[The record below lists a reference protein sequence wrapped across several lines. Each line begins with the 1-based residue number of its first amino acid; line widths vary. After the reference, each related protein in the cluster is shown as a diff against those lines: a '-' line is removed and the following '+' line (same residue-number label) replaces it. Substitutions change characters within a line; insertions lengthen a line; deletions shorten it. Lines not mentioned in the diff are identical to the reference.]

1 MKGHRRRLILI
12 LAGSLVWIGGMWW
25 LIAAS
30 NVPRRFLATLLLLLV
45 PAAIY
50 LNVLGMRWV
59 SWFALG
65 FKMAIVGLV
74 LITIGDGSKLLFG
87 FEHPALGWVSSGGMA
102 FLWLSMLWG
111 LVASVRRIRRKEDSA
126 RR

>member
-1 MKGHRRRLILI
+1 
-12 LAGSLVWIGGMWW
+12 MWW

-30 NVPRRFLATLLLLLV
+30 NVPRRLVATLLLLLV
-45 PAAIY
+45 PPAIY
-50 LNVLGMRWV
+50 LNVFGMRKMPWA
-59 SWFALG
+59 ALS

-74 LITIGDGSKLLFG
+74 LITIGDGSRLLFG

-111 LVASVRRIRRKEDSA
+111 LVASVRQRRKQDTLH
-126 RR
+126 